1 MVTELQELI
10 HFSSS
15 NSCLDFGV
23 FCIVPSGWH
32 NDKRTGIRGYRN
44 TYPIFTLGSKA
55 LKKMLPKRSLVMV
68 TATRF
73 LFDALET
80 LNLPAYKMLAKYS
93 IFCLLI
99 GRDNLLESLTESSMN
114 WPRIFL
120 PVSITS
126 SENMTVMSW
135 SALAVATLKR

>member
-10 HFSSS
+10 RFLSS
-15 NSCLDFGV
+15 NSCLDFNV

-32 NDKRTGIRGYRN
+32 NDKGTGIRGYHN
-44 TYPIFTLGSKA
+44 TYPIFTLGCKA
-55 LKKMLPKRSLVMV
+55 LKKMFPKRFLVMV

-73 LFDALET
+73 LLEAFQT
-80 LNLPAYKMLAKYS
+80 LNLPAWVAKCS

-99 GRDNLLESLTESSMN
+99 GRENLLESLTESSMS
-114 WPRIFL
+114 WPHIFL
-120 PVSITS
+120 PISITY
-126 SENMTVMSW
+126 SENTTVLPR